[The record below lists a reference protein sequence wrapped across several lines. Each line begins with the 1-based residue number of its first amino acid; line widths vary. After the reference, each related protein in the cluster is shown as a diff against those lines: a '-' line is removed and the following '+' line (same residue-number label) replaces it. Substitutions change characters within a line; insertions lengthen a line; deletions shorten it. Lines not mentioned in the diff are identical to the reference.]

1 MHLIVTRT
9 FPPEVGGMQNLMYG
23 LAKSLS
29 ENVMIKVFADQ
40 YPNQD
45 NFDKE
50 LSFSIERVSGPK
62 IFKKYRKAN
71 LVNTYL
77 ENNKKVKAII
87 SDHWKSLE
95 NINTEL
101 KKITSIFY
109 RILIPRPIAW
119 VSTISKEGIDNLA
132 PFSFYGG
139 VTANPPIVSLGIGKR
154 KGKHKDTAQN
164 LLDTK
169 ECVIHLTNVELSEK
183 MVMTSADL
191 PPEEDEFEMAGIS
204 LSLIHI

>member
-1 MHLIVTRT
+1 M
-9 FPPEVGGMQNLMYG
+9 E
-23 LAKSLS
+23 
-29 ENVMIKVFADQ
+29 IKIAD
-40 YPNQD
+40 
-45 NFDKE
+45 
-50 LSFSIERVSGPK
+50 
-62 IFKKYRKAN
+62 
-71 LVNTYL
+71 
-77 ENNKKVKAII
+77 
-87 SDHWKSLE
+87 
-95 NINTEL
+95 TEL
-101 KKITSIFY
+101 KEITSIFY

-119 VSTISKEGIDNLA
+119 VSTISKDGIDNLA

-191 PPEEDEFEMAGIS
+191 PPEEDEFKIAGIS
-204 LSLIHI
+204 KLKSKDV

>member
-1 MHLIVTRT
+1 M
-9 FPPEVGGMQNLMYG
+9 E
-23 LAKSLS
+23 
-29 ENVMIKVFADQ
+29 IKIAD
-40 YPNQD
+40 
-45 NFDKE
+45 
-50 LSFSIERVSGPK
+50 
-62 IFKKYRKAN
+62 
-71 LVNTYL
+71 
-77 ENNKKVKAII
+77 
-87 SDHWKSLE
+87 
-95 NINTEL
+95 TEL
-101 KKITSIFY
+101 KEITSIFY

-191 PPEEDEFEMAGIS
+191 PPEEDEFKIAEISKLKSTDVKPSRIKEAHIAMEGKLYRHIEVGNTPGDMILVEIVRIHPNISEAETGI
-204 LSLIHI
+204 LIIPNG